1 MSKRAPVH
9 GYEVGYGKPP
19 KATQFKT
26 GQSGNPKGRPKGT
39 NNLKTD
45 LVEELGEHITL
56 SEGGKS
62 KRLSKQRALVKS
74 LTARAIKGDASA
86 MRTLLN
92 LMLKVLDIAEGDEAE
107 LPLSEEELAILANF
121 EKRILDKAK
130 SKPPRSDED
139 NVDSVEGGGK
149 NDSSRPQAT

>member
-1 MSKRAPVH
+1 MSRRATVH
-9 GYEVGYGKPP
+9 AYAVGYGKPP
-19 KATQFKT
+19 EATQFKK
-26 GQSGNPKGRPKGT
+26 GQSGNPKGRAKGT

-92 LMLKVLDIAEGDEAE
+92 LMLKVLDIAEGHEAE

-121 EKRILDKAK
+121 EQRIFDKAK
-130 SKPPRSDED
+130 SKSPRRSNED
-139 NVDSVEGGGK
+139 NVDKSGRE
-149 NDSSRPQAT
+149 A

>member
-1 MSKRAPVH
+1 MSKRATPH
-9 GYEVGYGKPP
+9 GYAVGYGKPP
-19 KATQFKT
+19 KATQFKK
-26 GQSGNPKGRPKGT
+26 GQSGNPKGRPNGT

-56 SEGGKS
+56 SEGGKPT
-62 KRLSKQRALVKS
+62 RLSKQRALVKS

-121 EKRILDKAK
+121 EKRIFDKAK
-130 SKPPRSDED
+130 SKSPRTSDEN
-139 NVDSVEGGGK
+139 NVDTVNGGGEH
-149 NDSSRPQAT
+149 DLS

>member
-1 MSKRAPVH
+1 MSKRATPH
-9 GYEVGYGKPP
+9 AYAVGYGKPP
-19 KATQFKT
+19 KATQFKK

-56 SEGGKS
+56 SEGGKP

-92 LMLKVLDIAEGDEAE
+92 LMLKVLDISEGDEAE

-121 EKRILDKAK
+121 EKRIFDKAK
-130 SKPPRSDED
+130 SKSPRRSSED
-139 NVDSVEGGGK
+139 NVDSVNGG
-149 NDSSRPQAT
+149 RET